1 MTSNSED
8 DDTSMLDTPE
18 DLATV
23 YRNRKQVNFNN
34 NTAILFKRA
43 VKEEIWPE
51 YKFFN
56 LEQVIMI
63 DLNENGT
70 ILEKVLHNLN
80 IEKETDIYK
89 AQFFNTY
96 GRLIPE
102 VIANHRGGTLSHNKI
117 RVIEGEKRLYV
128 RILCFKKNTKQ
139 VFSVTYTTALMK
151 RIEKRKR

>member
-8 DDTSMLDTPE
+8 DDTSMLDSPE

-56 LEQVIMI
+56 LEQVNMI

-89 AQFFNTY
+89 ARFFNTY

-117 RVIEGEKRLYV
+117 RVIEGEKSFYV

-151 RIEKRKR
+151 RIEKRRR